1 MLTGTSAGGRLTH
14 CVSLAN
20 GAIFH
25 ELLLLSE
32 YLRELTSHTEKGCRV
47 RGLETFE
54 KYLMSP
60 SLLLKK
66 RKNLSTFFFSFHF
79 ISTALL
85 SQEYYQVSA
94 ALTLRLLNIGF

>member
-60 SLLLKK
+60 SLLKK
-66 RKNLSTFFFSFHF
+66 RKNPSTFFFSFHF